1 MGTNRFYEDS
11 LRARAHQFESSG
23 KLEVRWAERTLA
35 RQARQTKKDLLALCK
50 QYSGHRDLMVVV
62 VTQMGTVFT
71 NVQPQQG
78 NPERFAGLCYPVKA
92 LGRVT
97 CGTHGTFRFTQV
109 REFYVQQKT
118 GTITR
123 R

>member
-1 MGTNRFYEDS
+1 MAEDRFYEAG
-11 LRARAHQFESSG
+11 LRARARQFESSG

-50 QYSGHRDLMVVV
+50 QYNGHREYMVVV

-71 NVQPQQG
+71 NVQPVKD

-92 LGRVT
+92 LGRVS
-97 CGTHGTFRFTQV
+97 CGQHGTFRFTQV
-109 REFYVQQKT
+109 REFYLQQKT